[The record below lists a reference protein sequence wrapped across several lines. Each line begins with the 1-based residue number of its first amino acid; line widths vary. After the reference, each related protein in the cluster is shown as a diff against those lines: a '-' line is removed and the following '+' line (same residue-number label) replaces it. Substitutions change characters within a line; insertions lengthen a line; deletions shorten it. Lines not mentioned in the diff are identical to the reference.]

1 MITYP
6 LRMSRVSSTILLIYC
21 TDLLIYCTDLADVNR
36 IVFSTIAPIYCTS
49 RFLNRVY
56 HFGTSRFLNRVY
68 HFGDGVYHFGD
79 GESKDQFLKIVRDYA
94 DLLRVEVLT

>member
-1 MITYP
+1 MQMITYP

-56 HFGTSRFLNRVY
+56 HFG
-68 HFGDGVYHFGD
+68 D